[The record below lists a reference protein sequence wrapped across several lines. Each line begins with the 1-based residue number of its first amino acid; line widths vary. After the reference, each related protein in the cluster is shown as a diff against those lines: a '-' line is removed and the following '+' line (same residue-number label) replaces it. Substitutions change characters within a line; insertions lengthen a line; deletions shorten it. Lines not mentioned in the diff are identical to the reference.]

1 MSAARIVRN
10 EVVQRFGTPD
20 VTIGSVNEPRELEE
34 HGYRFNEKWIYR
46 LERPT
51 ADAPVERHVYWLRY
65 DFVASFLVAAA
76 GNTWPEDLASCLAE
90 VQDRRYVP
98 ASPALTSTR

>member
-10 EVVQRFGTPD
+10 EVVQCFGTPD

-34 HGYRFNEKWIYR
+34 HGHPFNEKWIYI
-46 LERPT
+46 LERLT

-65 DFVASFLVAAA
+65 DFVASYLVGPR
-76 GNTWPEDLASCLAE
+76 GNVTPEDLTSCHAE
-90 VQDRRYVP
+90 VSSRRYVP
-98 ASPALTSTR
+98 ARTALTSNR